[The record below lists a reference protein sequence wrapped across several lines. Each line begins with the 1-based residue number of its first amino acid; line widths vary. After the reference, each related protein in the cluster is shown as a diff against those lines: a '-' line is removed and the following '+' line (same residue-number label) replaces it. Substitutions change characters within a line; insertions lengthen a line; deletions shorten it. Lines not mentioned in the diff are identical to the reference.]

1 MAILTAAHCFT
12 DQHNGSFER
21 MQWVEFNRYDLGDAH
36 HADSDGVVR
45 VYIRH
50 SEDRI
55 VRHPDFH
62 YKDLEYDFALIIL
75 ADHSLMELAELRTVS
90 LNDDD
95 DVPEVEGAALRAY
108 GWGLNSYDPHDV
120 ADVPHDVRLDYVSN
134 QNCTKSPYEW
144 VDGRITESML
154 CAYTERAQVCNK
166 DSGKYKYM
174 TIYV

>member
-12 DQHNGSFER
+12 NQHNGSFER
-21 MQWVEFNRYDLGDAH
+21 MLWVEFNRYDLSDAH

-45 VYIRH
+45 VYIRD

-62 YKDLEYDFALIIL
+62 YKDLEHDFALIIL
-75 ADHSLMELAELRTVS
+75 ADHSLVELAGLRTVS

-134 QNCTKSPYEW
+134 ENCTESPYEW
-144 VDGRITESML
+144 ADGRITGSML

-166 DSGKYKYM
+166 DSGMYM

>member
-12 DQHNGSFER
+12 DQHDGSFER
-21 MQWVEFNRYDLGDAH
+21 MPWVEFNRYDLNDAH
-36 HADSDGVVR
+36 HSDSDGVVR

-75 ADHSLMELAELRTVS
+75 TDHSLVELAGLRTVS

-120 ADVPHDVRLDYVSN
+120 ADVPQDVRVDYVTNES
-134 QNCTKSPYEW
+134 CTKSPYEW